1 MEPFNIV
8 NPSATP
14 GVGPTQTTR
23 DLIRSY
29 FSGRWGLIISGT
41 AIVVAGL
48 ALGWDW
54 LTAIGL
60 APLIL
65 SVAPCAIMCALG
77 LCMMS
82 RGNSSGTKQ
91 NSVEQAK
98 VPELTSTST
107 QSGGQGT

>member
-8 NPSATP
+8 DPSATP

-23 DLIRSY
+23 DLIRSH

-65 SVAPCAIMCALG
+65 SVAPCAIRFALG
-77 LCMMS
+77 FAVVS
-82 RGNSSGTKQ
+82 RDNAPGTKK
-91 NSVEQAK
+91 NSVEQRNARK
-98 VPELTSTST
+98 RPP
-107 QSGGQGT
+107 

>member
-1 MEPFNIV
+1 MEQFDIV
-8 NPSATP
+8 NPSATA

-23 DLIRSY
+23 NLIRSY
-29 FSGRWGLIISGT
+29 FSGRWALTISGS
-41 AIVVAGL
+41 AIAAAGL

-54 LTAIGL
+54 LTAVGL

-82 RGNSSGTKQ
+82 RGSSSSATQ
-91 NSVEQAK
+91 NSVEQAEP
-98 VPELTSTST
+98 PEPTSTST
-107 QSGGQGT
+107 QSGGQST

>member
-23 DLIRSY
+23 DLIRSH
-29 FSGRWGLIISGT
+29 FSGRWGLTISGT

-98 VPELTSTST
+98 APELTSTST